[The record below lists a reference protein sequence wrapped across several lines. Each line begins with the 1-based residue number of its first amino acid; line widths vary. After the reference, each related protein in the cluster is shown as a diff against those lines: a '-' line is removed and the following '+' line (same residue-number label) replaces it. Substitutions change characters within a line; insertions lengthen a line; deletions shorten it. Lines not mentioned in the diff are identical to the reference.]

1 MVMVAG
7 TTPCVDVISQMI
19 SFIFSRLTCDAI
31 CRQAVDLAADP
42 KTNKS
47 DRHKNDELSNCKCV
61 FLTVFLNMPR
71 LLVMS
76 DVH

>member
-1 MVMVAG
+1 MVIVAG
-7 TTPCVDVISQMI
+7 ATPCVDVISQII
-19 SFIFSRLTCDAI
+19 SFIVSRLTCGAI

-42 KTNKS
+42 KANKS
-47 DRHKNDELSNCKCV
+47 GRHKNDELSNCKCV

-71 LLVMS
+71 LLVTS